1 MARFNSRLD
10 NVRVAAPCPANWD
23 SMYGNERVRF
33 CGECRL
39 NVYNL
44 SAMSRAEA
52 EQLIGQAEGRLC
64 VRYYRRR
71 DGSIITQNCPVG
83 LRALKRRI
91 SRIATAIGS
100 VLFSFLAG
108 LGVHSLA
115 SRFYFVRPIMGDMVM
130 TGVMVPKDRL
140 PLPVPPSPP
149 ATPPPAEFVMGKMVR
164 IEPKRDMPQRGLHS
178 RKE

>member
-1 MARFNSRLD
+1 MARFTSKLD

-33 CGECRL
+33 CGECQL

-52 EQLIGQAEGRLC
+52 EQLVGQSEGRLC

-83 LRALKRRI
+83 LRALKRRL
-91 SRIATAIGS
+91 SRVGTAIATS
-100 VLFSFLAG
+100 VLSFVAG
-108 LGVHSLA
+108 VVGYGIATPRHT
-115 SRFYFVRPIMGDMVM
+115 
-130 TGVMVPKDRL
+130 TGVMTMGDVYTPI
-140 PLPVPPSPP
+140 PPSEQGTFVVSP
-149 ATPPPAEFVMGKMVR
+149 ATQPDIIMGKMR
-164 IEPKRDMPQRGLHS
+164 LAEPQRSSVGHK
-178 RKE
+178 RR